1 MMCPLVQMLCHV
13 ANLNDITVV
22 VQIMCPLV
30 EMCHIANL
38 NITVVVQFMCP
49 LVQMCCNTRIANVN
63 DITVVV
69 QFMCPLVQMCMHGPC
84 QYKTLYLAM

>member
-30 EMCHIANL
+30 QMCHTANL
-38 NITVVVQFMCP
+38 
-49 LVQMCCNTRIANVN
+49 N

-69 QFMCPLVQMCMHGPC
+69 QIMCPLV
-84 QYKTLYLAM
+84 